1 MLFFMDIPCF
11 CPLAHLDAPPCT
23 WSHASSKSAKP
34 APHRPRSSPWQAR
47 PKQQEQLGDATYRF
61 GRHKTKIEPAKSKK
75 KQKYG
80 QSAKCDHKG
89 ISSKKCMDPSV
100 PRLNSAFHLQLPVSR
115 SLSVSD
121 VQWRFQYGPSKTDHT
136 ALRAVPQFRKH
147 SHAQR
152 LSRKGH

>member
-1 MLFFMDIPCF
+1 MIIYICILYIYMIIYAVFYGYSMFLPTFSLGC
-11 CPLAHLDAPPCT
+11 APMYL
-23 WSHASSKSAKP
+23 SAKP

-89 ISSKKCMDPSV
+89 ISSKKCMDSSV
-100 PRLNSAFHLQLPVSR
+100 PRLNSAFHLQFPVSH

-121 VQWRFQYGPSKTDHT
+121 VQ
-136 ALRAVPQFRKH
+136 
-147 SHAQR
+147 
-152 LSRKGH
+152 